1 MTGIVLS
8 GGENKRMGKDKAFL
22 MIAGKPMIEH
32 VLKALR
38 NASDR
43 VIIVTNSPHAY
54 ASYDARVVTDAS
66 DKRGPLTGIYTGL
79 LHSTDEYNI
88 VVACDM
94 PFLNS
99 GLLSY
104 MAGLAGDYDV
114 VVPKVGEYI
123 EPLHAIYRKKL
134 LPVIEKRI
142 QCDARQIRGVFSEV
156 RVRYVTESEI
166 DRFDPERR
174 SFKNLNTPEEYKEAA
189 CLDWECRSC

>member
-22 MIAGKPMIEH
+22 KIAGKPMIEH
-32 VLKALR
+32 VLQALQSVVNR
-38 NASDR
+38 I
-43 VIIVTNSPHAY
+43 IIVTNSPQAY
-54 ASYDARVVTDAS
+54 ASYDALVVTDAS

-99 GLLSY
+99 SLLSY
-104 MAGLAGDYDV
+104 MASLAGDYDV

-123 EPLHAIYRKKL
+123 EPLHAIYRKQL
-134 LPVIEKRI
+134 LPVMEKRI

-189 CLDWECRSC
+189 CLDSECRSC

>member
-22 MIAGKPMIEH
+22 TIAGIPMIEH

-38 NASDR
+38 NATDR
-43 VIIVTNSPHAY
+43 VIIVTNSPQAY
-54 ASYDARVVTDAS
+54 ASYDALVVTDAS
-66 DKRGPLTGIYTGL
+66 AKRGPLTGIYTGL

-99 GLLSY
+99 SLLSY
-104 MAGLAGDYDV
+104 MASLAEDYDV

-123 EPLHAIYRKKL
+123 EPLHAIYRKQL

-166 DRFDPERR
+166 DRFDPGRR

-189 CLDWECRSC
+189 CLDSECRSC

>member
-22 MIAGKPMIEH
+22 KIAGKPMIEH
-32 VLKALR
+32 VLQALQ
-38 NASDR
+38 SVVDR
-43 VIIVTNSPHAY
+43 IIIVTNSPQAY
-54 ASYDARVVTDAS
+54 ASYDALVVTDAS
-66 DKRGPLTGIYTGL
+66 AKRGPLTGIYTGL

-99 GLLSY
+99 SLLSY

-123 EPLHAIYRKKL
+123 EPLHGIYRKQL

-142 QCDARQIRGVFSEV
+142 QCDARQIRGVFSEA

-189 CLDWECRSC
+189 CLDSECRSC

>member
-8 GGENKRMGKDKAFL
+8 GGENRRMGRDKAFL
-22 MIAGKPMIEH
+22 TIAGVPLIER

-38 NASDR
+38 NATDR
-43 VIIVTNSPHAY
+43 IIIVTNSPRAY
-54 ASYDARVVTDAS
+54 AVYDAVVVTDAS

-79 LHSTDEYNI
+79 LHSTDEDNI

-99 GLLSY
+99 RLLSY

-123 EPLHAIYRKKL
+123 EPLHAVYRKHL

-142 QCDARQIRGVFSEV
+142 RRDARQIRGIFSEA
-156 RVRYVTESEI
+156 RVRYVTETEI

-189 CLDWECRSC
+189 CLDSECRSC